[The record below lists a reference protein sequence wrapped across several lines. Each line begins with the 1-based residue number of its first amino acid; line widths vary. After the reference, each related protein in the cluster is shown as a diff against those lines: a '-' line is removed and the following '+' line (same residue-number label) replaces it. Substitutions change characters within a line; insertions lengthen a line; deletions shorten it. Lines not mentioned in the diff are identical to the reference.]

1 MWQVL
6 ELCKNNNQRLEIKIC
21 DNKFNGYYKQMI
33 LLDILLLTLEKY
45 IFDTIDCVIDKYDVN
60 CI

>member
-1 MWQVL
+1 MT
-6 ELCKNNNQRLEIKIC
+6 
-21 DNKFNGYYKQMI
+21 

-60 CI
+60 CIYKCTGLYLEYKFCTKHHIQ